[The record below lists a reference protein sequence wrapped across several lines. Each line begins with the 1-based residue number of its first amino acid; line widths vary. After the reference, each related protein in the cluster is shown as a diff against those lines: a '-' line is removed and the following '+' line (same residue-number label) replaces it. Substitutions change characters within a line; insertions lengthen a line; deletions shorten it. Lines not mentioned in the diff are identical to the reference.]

1 MLTSSANKGFSIYL
15 VSFYLL
21 SFLYSIKMHDQS
33 GRLEILKCIVYSVVL
48 VQSRK
53 VCSLCLWVY
62 WANRN
67 DKLYQRS
74 STTTFTGPTGYG
86 KSHLILNLIEELYR
100 KHFDCITIICPTLQ
114 WNKTHRTRAWIRHD
128 DNVWLTEQNNKLC
141 QRTKKLLLLLPL
153 SETLFIIDDI
163 IDDESLDKWR

>member
-1 MLTSSANKGFSIYL
+1 MTSP
-15 VSFYLL
+15 
-21 SFLYSIKMHDQS
+21 

-67 DKLYQRS
+67 DKLYQKS

-86 KSHLILNLIEELYR
+86 KSHLILNLIEE
-100 KHFDCITIICPTLQ
+100 
-114 WNKTHRTRAWIRHD
+114 
-128 DNVWLTEQNNKLC
+128 
-141 QRTKKLLLLLPL
+141 
-153 SETLFIIDDI
+153 
-163 IDDESLDKWR
+163 